1 MEGQAGNVPAV
12 DVPPLGSPSLGAPAV
27 NAPALGAPA
36 VDAPAL
42 GSPALGSPTAASAES
57 APQPSTGQLR
67 VGRLTKAHGLK
78 GAIKV
83 ELYTDV
89 PERRFV
95 PGAVFTLQVPT
106 SSPWHGKT
114 LELAELKWY
123 NSHPVAFFKDI
134 SDRSSAE
141 SLIKAILW
149 VEQDLSE
156 ASDEEDAWYDH
167 QLVGLAV
174 VRDGVR
180 IGTVT
185 LVDHFAAQDLLHVKT
200 ESGEVLVPFVKAIVP
215 SVDIAAG
222 TLTVTPPVGLFE
234 ELPDDEDDESTSDP
248 AADPVA
254 APVVSAPVIG
264 KPVVDE
270 PGQKATDAPETSD

>member
-1 MEGQAGNVPAV
+1 MN
-12 DVPPLGSPSLGAPAV
+12 APAV
-27 NAPALGAPA
+27 TAPA
-36 VDAPAL
+36 VDARAVT
-42 GSPALGSPTAASAES
+42 SPGG
-57 APQPSTGQLR
+57 APQPGTDQLR

-114 LELAELKWY
+114 LELSELKWY

-134 SDRSSAE
+134 GDRSSAE
-141 SLIKAILW
+141 TLIKAILW
-149 VEQDLSE
+149 VDQDLNE

-180 IGTVT
+180 VGTVA

-200 ESGEVLVPFVKAIVP
+200 ETGEVLVPFVKAIVP

-234 ELPDDEDDESTSDP
+234 ELPDDEDDAPGAEVGAAETAAAGP
-248 AADPVA
+248 AAEAAGREPVQKTTN
-254 APVVSAPVIG
+254 VSE
-264 KPVVDE
+264 K
-270 PGQKATDAPETSD
+270 SD